1 MNKAVLLKE
10 FRQQANL
17 IAVEI
22 DSLNLD
28 YKKKAS
34 KANKMITEHRNIKIT
49 EISNMNL
56 DSIEQLEFIKTCR
69 SLGFTMQEIK
79 AFNQL
84 KQNPNQSCVIAD
96 ELVASHLAQIEQK
109 IQQLQTIQALLQTM
123 SNCQQDS
130 VDKCRVI
137 HSLQFAPT
145 LAEEG
150 INLSTTE
157 LEAIR

>member
-1 MNKAVLLKE
+1 MSIFKISELSKKTGVNIETIRYYEKIGAINKASRGE
-10 FRQQANL
+10 NAYRYFNQHA
-17 IAVEI
+17 
-22 DSLNLD
+22 
-28 YKKKAS
+28 
-34 KANKMITEHRNIKIT
+34 
-49 EISNMNL
+49 
-56 DSIEQLEFIKTCR
+56 IEQLEFIKTCR

-96 ELVASHLAQIEQK
+96 KLVASHLAQIEQK
-109 IQQLQTIQALLQTM
+109 IQQLQTIRALLHTM

-130 VDKCRVI
+130 VDKCKVI

-145 LAEEG
+145 LIEEG
-150 INLSTTE
+150 IKLSTTE